1 MSKEPT
7 AAYLGTHTLR
17 DLDTGSLAGAF
28 QTYTK
33 AGAAALRARLDTP
46 TADPTEILTR
56 QSEIRAIRRCI
67 RDPGVSAAVTAARET
82 LRDTEADV
90 LSVGEATTDKRHAE
104 YYSQILWPPE
114 SRLAWLNQISW
125 VNEAIVFF
133 RTLFLPGLAV
143 ILPLFVLVAPLIIY
157 WVVLKQ
163 PLTVAEYFSQIQAS
177 LKKAMP
183 SVLGRPRFAGQG
195 GFAEM
200 GEQFVHLA
208 VGLAMFIASIW
219 NQVSA
224 ARSMRAIVAD
234 MRRRAEAV
242 QRFTEATH
250 TLAKHLSVA
259 GGADTGRPWSLGAL
273 GTFGD
278 AWNDPARIRQLLE
291 VAGHLDMLA
300 AVGTQKRVC
309 FPKHSTDTLRIRD
322 IYHPTILPER
332 RVYNTVEL
340 SQGTNTRRHVLL
352 TGPNRGGKST
362 LLKSLG
368 AAVLMNQTL
377 GVVFARQAQM
387 PVFGDIITALS
398 PSDTLGEM
406 SLFEAEIEF
415 AKVVRGR
422 IAEAQAPVFLM
433 MDEIFHGTNAHDGV
447 EASQVFL
454 DDLYGRAP
462 VAEAP
467 VFSVVSTHY
476 MDLPRRYGGSE
487 GTEIKAAA
495 KKLTQNL
502 CMDASVDPADADRL
516 IYTYALKAGVNQFSS
531 VREILRE
538 RGLLVEKTPVLA
550 SKE

>member
-1 MSKEPT
+1 MSKEPA

-17 DLDTGSLAGAF
+17 DLDIGALAGAF

-33 AGAAALRARLDTP
+33 AGATALRSRLEAP
-46 TADPTEILTR
+46 TADPAEIQTR

-67 RDPGVSAAVTAARET
+67 RDPVTAAAVTAARET

-90 LSVGEATTDKRHAE
+90 LSVADAATDKRHAE
-104 YYSQILWPPE
+104 YYSQILWPPD

-133 RTLFLPGLAV
+133 RTLFLPGMAV
-143 ILPLFVLVAPLIIY
+143 ILPLFVLIAPLIIY

-163 PLTVAEYFSQIQAS
+163 PLTVTEYFSHIQAS

-208 VGLAMFIASIW
+208 VGAAMFVASIW

-224 ARSMRAIVAD
+224 ARSMRAVVAD

-242 QRFTEATH
+242 QRFTEATQ
-250 TLAKHLSVA
+250 TLAKHLGIPA
-259 GGADTGRPWSLGAL
+259 GSADTGRPWSLGAL

-278 AWNDPARIRQLLE
+278 AWNDPARVRRLLE
-291 VAGHLDMLA
+291 VAGQLDMLA
-300 AVGTQKRVC
+300 AIGAQKRVC
-309 FPKHSTDTLRIRD
+309 FPKRSTDTLRIRD
-322 IYHPTILPER
+322 IYHPTIMPER

-340 SQGTNTRRHVLL
+340 TEKSRRHVLL

-422 IAEAQAPVFLM
+422 ISEAAAPVFLM

-454 DDLYGRAP
+454 DDLYSRQTA
-462 VAEAP
+462 AP

-476 MDLPRRYGGSE
+476 MDLPRRYGGDD
-487 GTEIKAAA
+487 TA

-502 CMDASVDPADADRL
+502 CMDASVDPADSDRL

-538 RGLLVEKTPVLA
+538 RGLLVEKTPVSA

>member
-1 MSKEPT
+1 M
-7 AAYLGTHTLR
+7 
-17 DLDTGSLAGAF
+17 
-28 QTYTK
+28 
-33 AGAAALRARLDTP
+33 P
-46 TADPTEILTR
+46 TADSAEIQTR
-56 QSEIRAIRRCI
+56 QYEIRAVRRCI
-67 RDPGVSAAVTAARET
+67 RDPVAAKAVAAARET

-90 LSVGEATTDKRHAE
+90 ASVADAATDKRHAE
-104 YYSQILWPPE
+104 YYTQILWAPD

-133 RTLFLPGLAV
+133 RTLFLPGMAV
-143 ILPLFVLVAPLIIY
+143 LLPLFVILAPLVIY
-157 WVVLKQ
+157 HVVLKK
-163 PLTVAEYFSQIQAS
+163 PLTMSEYFAMLQGS

-183 SVLGRPRFAGQG
+183 SVLGRPRFAGKG
-195 GFAEM
+195 GMAEM
-200 GEQFVHLA
+200 GEQFVHMA
-208 VGLAMFIASIW
+208 VAAAMFIASIW
-219 NQVSA
+219 NQISA
-224 ARSMRAIVAD
+224 ALSMRAVVAD
-234 MRRRAEAV
+234 MRRRADAV

-250 TLAKHLSVA
+250 ALAKHLGVS
-259 GGADTGRPWSLGAL
+259 ADTGAPWSLGAL

-278 AWNDPARIRQLLE
+278 AWNDPARIHHLLG
-291 VAGHLDMLA
+291 VAGRLDMLA
-300 AVGTQKRVC
+300 AVGTQRRVC
-309 FPKHSTDTLRIRD
+309 FPKRSGGADVALRIRD

-332 RVYNTVEL
+332 RVYNSLEL
-340 SQGTNTRRHVLL
+340 TPNADKSRHVLL

-368 AAVLMNQTL
+368 AAVLMHQTL
-377 GVVFARQAQM
+377 GVVFARRAEM

-422 IAEAQAPVFLM
+422 ITEAGAPVFLM

-454 DDLYGRAP
+454 DDLYSR
-462 VAEAP
+462 ETQAP

-476 MDLPRRYGGSE
+476 MDLPRRYGGGE
-487 GTEIKAAA
+487 GEEDA

-502 CMDASVDPADADRL
+502 CMDASVDPADSDRL
-516 IYTYALKAGVNQFSS
+516 IYTYALKSGVNQFSS

-538 RGLLVEKTPVLA
+538 RGLLGEKTPVSA

>member
-1 MSKEPT
+1 MSVTEG
-7 AAYLGTHTLR
+7 AFLGTNTLR
-17 DLDTGSLAGAF
+17 DLDVGALAGAF

-33 AGAAALRARLDTP
+33 AGAEALRARLEAP
-46 TADPTEILTR
+46 TADSTEVHTR
-56 QSEIRAIRRCI
+56 QGKIRAIRRCI
-67 RDPGVSAAVTAARET
+67 RDPATAAAVAAACEI

-90 LSVGEATTDKRHAE
+90 RSVAEAATDKRHTE
-104 YYSQILWPPE
+104 YYSQILWPPD

-133 RTLFLPGLAV
+133 RTLFLPGMAV
-143 ILPLFVLVAPLIIY
+143 LLPLFVLVAPLVIY
-157 WVVLKQ
+157 HVVLKK
-163 PLTVAEYFSQIQAS
+163 PLTISEYFSMLQTS

-183 SVLGRPRFAGQG
+183 SVLGRPRFAGKG
-195 GFAEM
+195 GLAEM
-200 GEQFVHLA
+200 GEQFVHLG
-208 VGLAMFIASIW
+208 VGVAMFVASIW

-224 ARSMRAIVAD
+224 ARSMRTVVAD
-234 MRRRAEAV
+234 MRRRAAAV
-242 QRFTEATH
+242 QRFTEATR
-250 TLAKHLSVA
+250 TLAKHLDVTDT
-259 GGADTGRPWSLGAL
+259 DTGRPWSIGAL

-278 AWNDPARIRQLLE
+278 AWNDPARIRHVLS
-291 VAGHLDMLA
+291 VAGQLDMLA
-300 AVGTQKRVC
+300 AISAQKRVC
-309 FPKHSTDTLRIRD
+309 FPKRSTNTLRIRD
-322 IYHPTILPER
+322 IYHPTIVPER

-340 SQGTNTRRHVLL
+340 SHGLNTRRHVLL

-368 AAVLMNQTL
+368 AAVLMHQTL
-377 GVVFARQAQM
+377 GVVFARKAEM

-422 IAEAQAPVFLM
+422 ITDAQAPVFLM

-454 DDLYGRAP
+454 DDLYGRQTP
-462 VAEAP
+462 AP

-476 MDLPRRYGGSE
+476 MDLPRRYGGNE
-487 GTEIKAAA
+487 KDTDTTKR
-495 KKLTQNL
+495 LTQNL
-502 CMDASVDPADADRL
+502 CMDASVDPVDADRL

-538 RGLLVEKTPVLA
+538 RGLLGEKTPVLA

>member
-1 MSKEPT
+1 MSA
-7 AAYLGTHTLR
+7 AAYLGPHTLR
-17 DLDTGSLAGAF
+17 DLDVPSLAGSF

-33 AGAAALRARLDTP
+33 AGAAALQNRLEAP
-46 TADPTEILTR
+46 TADAAEIQTR
-56 QSEIRAIRRCI
+56 QAEVRAVRRCI
-67 RDPGVSAAVTAARET
+67 RDPGIAKAVAEARET
-82 LRDTEADV
+82 LRDAEADV
-90 LSVGEATTDKRHAE
+90 ASVADAATDKRHSE
-104 YYSQILWPPE
+104 YYTQILWPPD

-133 RTLFLPGLAV
+133 RTLFLPGMAV
-143 ILPLFVLVAPLIIY
+143 LLPLFVILAPLVVY
-157 WVVLKQ
+157 HFVLKK
-163 PLTVAEYFSQIQAS
+163 PLTFSEYFTMLQTSI
-177 LKKAMP
+177 KKAMP
-183 SVLGRPRFAGQG
+183 TGLGRPRFAGKG
-195 GFAEM
+195 GIAEM
-200 GEQFVHLA
+200 GEQFVHMA
-208 VGLAMFIASIW
+208 IAAAMFIASIW

-224 ARSMRAIVAD
+224 ARAMRAVVTD
-234 MRRRAEAV
+234 MRRRADAI
-242 QRFTEATH
+242 QRFTDATK
-250 TLAKHLSVA
+250 TLAKHLGLS
-259 GGADTGRPWSLGAL
+259 ADTGAPWSIGTLGI
-273 GTFGD
+273 FGD
-278 AWNDPARIRQLLE
+278 AWNDPIRIRHLLAE
-291 VAGHLDMLA
+291 AGRLDMIA
-300 AVGTQKRVC
+300 AVASQRRIC
-309 FPKHSTDTLRIRD
+309 FPKRSTDTLRIVD

-340 SQGTNTRRHVLL
+340 TPSSRHVLL

-377 GVVFARQAQM
+377 GIVFARRAEM

-422 IAEAQAPVFLM
+422 IAEARTPVFLM

-454 DDLYGRAP
+454 DDLYER
-462 VAEAP
+462 VTEVP

-476 MDLPRRYGGSE
+476 MDLPERYGTGS
-487 GTEIKAAA
+487 

-502 CMDASVDPADADRL
+502 CMDASVDPVDSDRL
-516 IYTYALKAGVNQFSS
+516 IYTYALKSGVNQFSS

-538 RGLLVEKTPVLA
+538 RGLLGEKTPVPA
-550 SKE
+550 GKE

>member
-1 MSKEPT
+1 MSKEP
-7 AAYLGTHTLR
+7 AVAYLGTNTLR
-17 DLDTGSLAGAF
+17 DLDVGALAGAF

-33 AGAAALRARLDTP
+33 AGADALRGRLEAP
-46 TADPTEILTR
+46 TSDPAEILTR
-56 QSEIRAIRRCI
+56 QSEIRAVRRCI
-67 RDPGVSAAVTAARET
+67 RDPGAAVAVAAAREV

-90 LSVGEATTDKRHAE
+90 RSVAEAAADKRHTE
-104 YYSQILWPPE
+104 YYTQILWPPD

-125 VNEAIVFF
+125 VNEAVIFF
-133 RTLFLPGLAV
+133 RTLFLPGVAV
-143 ILPLFVLVAPLIIY
+143 LLPLFVLIAPLVVY
-157 WVVLKQ
+157 HVVLKK
-163 PLTVAEYFSQIQAS
+163 PLSLSEYFSMLQTS

-183 SVLGRPRFAGQG
+183 SVLGRPRFAGRG
-195 GFAEM
+195 GVAEM

-208 VGLAMFIASIW
+208 VGVAMFVASIW

-224 ARSMRAIVAD
+224 ARSMRAVVAD
-234 MRRRAEAV
+234 MRRRADSV
-242 QRFTEATH
+242 RRFTEATN
-250 TLAKHLSVA
+250 TLAKHLGVKDT
-259 GGADTGRPWSLGAL
+259 DTGRPWSAGAL

-278 AWNDPARIRQLLE
+278 AWNDPARILHLLS
-291 VAGHLDMLA
+291 VAGRLDMIA
-300 AVGTQKRVC
+300 AVASQRRVC
-309 FPKHSTDTLRIRD
+309 FPKKSDEALRIRD
-322 IYHPTILPER
+322 IYHPTIQKER
-332 RVYNTVEL
+332 RVFNTVEL
-340 SQGTNTRRHVLL
+340 SQGTDTKRHVLL

-377 GVVFARQAQM
+377 GVVFARRAEM

-422 IAEAQAPVFLM
+422 IADAAAPVFLM

-454 DDLYGRAP
+454 DDLYSRQ
-462 VAEAP
+462 AP

-476 MDLPRRYGGSE
+476 MDLPRRYGE
-487 GTEIKAAA
+487 NQ
-495 KKLTQNL
+495 TQNL
-502 CMDASVDPADADRL
+502 CMEASVDPADADRL
-516 IYTYALKAGVNQFSS
+516 IYTYALKPGVNQFSS

-538 RGLLVEKTPVLA
+538 RGLLGEKTPTPA
-550 SKE
+550 GKE